1 MCCQRP
7 SMLRL
12 PKLLLR
18 ALLLA
23 LPALPAS
30 PPLRLCYSSWLW
42 VVLSMKERDILA
54 TAGLDALVRASCLK
68 LILWRRVESS
78 TAAQYMVGKP
88 PLFCSAVRNLPLCAA
103 VLCQLQLTL
112 QAVALASPPPLGH
125 LPRLVT
131 CFCLLFCFDPLL
143 LRLLYS
149 TGAAV
154 PPFTARCL
162 SA

>member
-1 MCCQRP
+1 
-7 SMLRL
+7 MLRL

-23 LPALPAS
+23 LPALPAA

-78 TAAQYMVGKP
+78 TAHGGKAP
-88 PLFCSAVRNLPLCAA
+88 SVLFCSQKLAPVRCGAVSAPTYAPSCGTCLP
-103 VLCQLQLTL
+103 
-112 QAVALASPPPLGH
+112 SSLGH

-143 LRLLYS
+143 LCLLYS